1 MKLTRR
7 ISAVI
12 GAFGVIV
19 LLSRWLAVPMADW
32 AVPHRRG
39 AYLAALFV
47 LAITTARMR
56 SQQKPEEKD
65 ENRT

>member
-12 GAFGVIV
+12 GAFGVVV

-32 AVPHRRG
+32 AVR
-39 AYLAALFV
+39 
-47 LAITTARMR
+47 TA
-56 SQQKPEEKD
+56 
-65 ENRT
+65 

>member
-12 GAFGVIV
+12 GAFGVVV

-32 AVPHRRG
+32 AVRTAG
-39 AYLAALFV
+39 VLTLLSLFV
-47 LAITTARMR
+47 LAFTTARQ
-56 SQQKPEEKD
+56 SSGKNQKTEARHED
-65 ENRT
+65 